1 MATASEV
8 NAASLFIAGR
18 NRGLSRTIEDYS
30 DATFRLVAH
39 RNTAR
44 VGHARIP
51 DNILNESRDPLKMC
65 LGDTFGSIHVPGRNR
80 FEKLLMTAQ
89 TVGHDPRDGNN
100 LSQSKAQGLREQS
113 VDFDHDRV
121 LRARSDDAVD
131 LHFRIDEGPLI
142 TQFHPSPHTVQGVSH
157 RH

>member
-1 MATASEV
+1 MATAPKID
-8 NAASLFIAGR
+8 AASPLSSRVEAEELFGGDFQTGGAQ
-18 NRGLSRTIEDYS
+18 
-30 DATFRLVAH
+30 
-39 RNTAR
+39 NTAC

-51 DNILNESRDPLKMC
+51 DNILNKSRDPLKMR

-89 TVGHDPRDGNN
+89 TVGHDPGDGHN